1 MKLHTMAAVTL
12 ALMGLGASLTTW
24 AQPAPMASAPA
35 ASVPGAGLGMGPGKG
50 AGMGPGKG
58 TGMGPG
64 ARHGGMYG
72 SKYTPGWSMMTDAER
87 AEHRTRMQ
95 SFTHKADCQAYV
107 TEHHAQMAERM
118 KQQGA
123 QPLAQ
128 PRRDPCAN
136 LKP

>member
-1 MKLHTMAAVTL
+1 MKSHTMVVAAV
-12 ALMGLGASLTTW
+12 ALMGLGVSFATS
-24 AQPAPMASAPA
+24 AQPGPMASAPG
-35 ASVPGAGLGMGPGKG
+35 ASAPGAGMGMGMGPGKG
-50 AGMGPGKG
+50 AGMGPG
-58 TGMGPG
+58 
-64 ARHGGMYG
+64 ARGGGMYG
-72 SKYTPGWSMMTDAER
+72 PKYTPGWSMMTEAER

-107 TEHHAQMAERM
+107 AEHHAQMAERI
-118 KQQGA
+118 KQQGG

>member
-1 MKLHTMAAVTL
+1 MKSHTMVVAAL
-12 ALMGLGASLTTW
+12 ALMGLGVSFATS
-24 AQPAPMASAPA
+24 AQPGPMASAPG
-35 ASVPGAGLGMGPGKG
+35 ASAPGAGAGMGMGMGPGKG
-50 AGMGPGKG
+50 AGMGPG
-58 TGMGPG
+58 
-64 ARHGGMYG
+64 ARRGGMYG
-72 SKYTPGWSMMTDAER
+72 PKYTPGWSMMTEAER

-107 TEHHAQMAERM
+107 AEHHAQMAERI
-118 KQQGA
+118 KQQGG